1 MPSVPVTWR
10 KRDGSGT
17 LDGVLRLD
25 GATLCLHYQ
34 TLDWHQGAQH
44 PNARELRLTPEG
56 IVHAEFR
63 HGFLW
68 SAPSIEIQSSD
79 FAALTTLDAD
89 QSGHLS
95 LRVRGSHRAAA
106 RSLVADLRS
115 AQAEARYRRWSRD
128 MDRLAPDVGK
138 PDVSKPDVTKPDAR
152 EQDGG
157 EQGR

>member
-1 MPSVPVTWR
+1 MHSVPVTWR

-17 LDGVLRLD
+17 LSGVLLLD
-25 GATLCLHYQ
+25 GATVCLQYQ

-44 PNARELRLTPEG
+44 PNACELRLTPEG

-79 FAALTTLDAD
+79 FAALATLDAD

-95 LRVRGSHRAAA
+95 LRIRGSHRRAA
-106 RSLVADLRS
+106 RALVAELRS
-115 AQAEARYRRWSRD
+115 AQAEVRYRRWSRD
-128 MDRLAPDVGK
+128 MDRLTPEPGH
-138 PDVSKPDVTKPDAR
+138 
-152 EQDGG
+152 EG
-157 EQGR
+157 EGDQGQ